1 MHRTA
6 LLLGSA
12 LLALTPALP
21 ASAQSS
27 DAANAQ
33 RIERLERELRAVQRR
48 VFPGSEGG
56 LFQPEVTPGEA
67 GPTTGTTPATTPVA
81 DLTARVDAIEA
92 QLARL
97 TGEIEQTSFR
107 QREMEAAIGRLR
119 AELSGRIDAL
129 TPGAAATTGGTDGA
143 ATPALS
149 PAPTAVTPTPAA
161 TPAAT
166 PAPVPAATP
175 TQRPATPT
183 PRPAPT
189 PAPTPAPAASATA
202 STPAAAPANAARRAR
217 VAAIEVP
224 ATGNAPE
231 DAYIYGFRLWDARLY
246 PEAQVQLQ
254 KVIDDYPNHRR
265 ASYAG
270 NLLGRAYLDNDQ
282 PALAVR
288 AFYDNYRARPRGER
302 AAESVYYMGMALI
315 RLNRAAD
322 ACRTFDEFTRNYG
335 STATEALRAQ
345 VATARGQARC

>member
-1 MHRTA
+1 MHRTT

-21 ASAQSS
+21 AAAQSGDTAS
-27 DAANAQ
+27 AE

-56 LFQPEVTPGEA
+56 LFQPQVTPGD
-67 GPTTGTTPATTPVA
+67 PTTTTTTPATTPVA

-129 TPGAAATTGGTDGA
+129 TPGGAATAGAEGA
-143 ATPALS
+143 ATPA
-149 PAPTAVTPTPAA
+149 PAAATPTPVTTTVRPTSTPTPA
-161 TPAAT
+161 
-166 PAPVPAATP
+166 PAPAPA
-175 TQRPATPT
+175 QRPATP
-183 PRPAPT
+183 A
-189 PAPTPAPAASATA
+189 PAPAAAA
-202 STPAAAPANAARRAR
+202 STPAATSAAAAPANAARRAR

-224 ATGNAPE
+224 ATGNAAE
-231 DAYIYGFRLWDARLY
+231 DAYIYGFRLWSADLF
-246 PEAQVQLQ
+246 PEAQIQLQ
-254 KVIDDYPNHRR
+254 KVIDDHPNHRR

-270 NLLGRAYLDNDQ
+270 NLLGRAYLDNNQ

-335 STATEALRAQ
+335 STATDALRAQ
-345 VATARGQARC
+345 VATARTQARC

>member
-1 MHRTA
+1 MHRTT

-21 ASAQSS
+21 AAAQSGDTAS
-27 DAANAQ
+27 AE

-56 LFQPEVTPGEA
+56 LFQPQVTPGE
-67 GPTTGTTPATTPVA
+67 TTTTATTPATTPVA

-129 TPGAAATTGGTDGA
+129 TPGAAATAGAEGA
-143 ATPALS
+143 ATPA
-149 PAPTAVTPTPAA
+149 PAATTPAAVTTTVRPTPTPA
-161 TPAAT
+161 
-166 PAPVPAATP
+166 PAPA
-175 TQRPATPT
+175 QRPATPA
-183 PRPAPT
+183 PA
-189 PAPTPAPAASATA
+189 PAPAASTPAATSA
-202 STPAAAPANAARRAR
+202 AAAPANAARRAR

-224 ATGNAPE
+224 ATGNAAE
-231 DAYIYGFRLWDARLY
+231 DAYIYGFRLWSADLF
-246 PEAQVQLQ
+246 PEAQIQLQ
-254 KVIDDYPNHRR
+254 KVIDDHPNHRR

-270 NLLGRAYLDNDQ
+270 NLLGRAYLDNNQ

-335 STATEALRAQ
+335 STATDALRAQ
-345 VATARGQARC
+345 VATARTQARC